1 MNISHSSLF
10 EEIEEKYQSSYEDS
24 DFVEFPPED
33 IIAFNELRSC
43 ADIYRLYKKKQL
55 KIDPEF
61 QRKNVWKNPIKTR
74 FIDSLIKQ
82 LPIPSM
88 CISWDYRTNQ
98 RLVVDGLQRIFTII
112 QFLGQNELE
121 LPEEYQNWQ
130 LSFLDDI
137 DERIRGKS
145 ISEIKQEYPSL
156 YERVE
161 NLTLPITVIRFDSN
175 QESHMNYL
183 YTIFHRLNTGGT
195 PLNNQEIRNCIYQGN
210 FNQLLR
216 ICADYSGWKK
226 LPFSK
231 KMNIQ
236 RLEDQEFILRFFA
249 FFDNRQNYKGRLS
262 KFLNEYMLNNKTISL
277 KDHEQM
283 YCLFRKTID
292 YLFKLFPEE
301 QEIGLSKVI
310 LEGVMIGIAHNLQ
323 TLETL
328 DGERVKNVL
337 GHNYEK
343 LKSSSPYL
351 SKNLQEGLLQTNKVK
366 ARLDESVKIFSEL
379 F

>member
-1 MNISHSSLF
+1 MCGYLSTL
-10 EEIEEKYQSSYEDS
+10 Q
-24 DFVEFPPED
+24 
-33 IIAFNELRSC
+33 
-43 ADIYRLYKKKQL
+43 KKQL

-61 QRKNVWKNPIKTR
+61 QRKNVWKNSEKTR

-88 CISWDYRTNQ
+88 CISWDYKTNQ

-112 QFLGQNELE
+112 QFLGQDEPE
-121 LPEEYQNWQ
+121 LPEDYQNWQ
-130 LSFLDDI
+130 LSALDDI
-137 DERIRGKS
+137 DERIKGKS

-210 FNQLLR
+210 FNRLLR
-216 ICADYSGWKK
+216 VCADYSGWKK

-249 FFDNRQNYKGRLS
+249 FFDNHQNYKGRLS
-262 KFLNEYMLNNKTISL
+262 KFLNEYMLKNKAILSE
-277 KDHEQM
+277 DYEQKRH
-283 YCLFRKTID
+283 LFEQTTS
-292 YLFKLFPEE
+292 YLFDIFPEGKE
-301 QEIGLSKVI
+301 LDLSKVI
-310 LEGVMIGIAHNLQ
+310 LEGLMIGIAHNIQ
-323 TLETL
+323 SIDGL
-328 DGERVKNVL
+328 DEEIRQNILKK
-337 GHNYEK
+337 NYEK
-343 LKSSSPYL
+343 LKASDPYSSE
-351 SKNLQEGLLQTNKVK
+351 NLQEGLLQASKVK
-366 ARLDESVKIFSEL
+366 TRLNESVKIFSKL